1 MVADVIVIGGGPAG
15 ATISRILAENDVDV
29 LLFEKRKVIGVPVR
43 RILWQIQQNTLN
55 LSIQWAIKYA
65 LDLKATLSS
74 EINTIRL

>member
-43 RILWQIQQNTLN
+43 ITTSLRNAPFI
-55 LSIQWAIKYA
+55 S
-65 LDLKATLSS
+65 
-74 EINTIRL
+74 